1 MARYFITGGGT
12 GGHIYPAVAVAER
25 LLEEE
30 IYYVGNPKN
39 LEYDIVIQ
47 KGFKFLPVCV
57 HGMPRSLGVD
67 FVKWAF
73 QLLYAVFKCC
83 LYIFKYRPDV
93 VFGTGGYVSA
103 PALLAAKL
111 MKVPYMMHDCDAQPG
126 LVTRKIS
133 PYAACVSLAFDCA
146 EKYINNKNCKING
159 NPIREK
165 FKSLSKQEARKNLGI
180 SDKLTLCVM
189 GGSQGARTIN
199 NATVEIIK
207 KLSNELD
214 IQVIFQTGKKNFDMV
229 IEQLLLAY
237 PDYERDNNLI
247 IRPYFEDMVT
257 VLKASDVAASRS
269 GSLSISEICA
279 SAIAPIFVPYPHA
292 AADHQRKNAKFMCD
306 KNAGLY
312 IEDAELSPQKLY
324 ETIRD
329 LISNTDK
336 LHDLQKNSLALAKF
350 DGTEMIVA
358 QLKDIING
366 K

>member
-1 MARYFITGGGT
+1 M
-12 GGHIYPAVAVAER
+12 
-25 LLEEE
+25 
-30 IYYVGNPKN
+30 
-39 LEYDIVIQ
+39 
-47 KGFKFLPVCV
+47 C
-57 HGMPRSLGVD
+57 
-67 FVKWAF
+67 
-73 QLLYAVFKCC
+73 
-83 LYIFKYRPDV
+83 
-93 VFGTGGYVSA
+93 
-103 PALLAAKL
+103 
-111 MKVPYMMHDCDAQPG
+111 
-126 LVTRKIS
+126 
-133 PYAACVSLAFDCA
+133 
-146 EKYINNKNCKING
+146 
-159 NPIREK
+159 
-165 FKSLSKQEARKNLGI
+165 
-180 SDKLTLCVM
+180 
-189 GGSQGARTIN
+189 
-199 NATVEIIK
+199 EIIK

-257 VLKASDVAASRS
+257 VLKASDVAVSRS

>member
-93 VFGTGGYVSA
+93 VFGTGGFVSA

-180 SDKLTLCVM
+180 SDKLTLCV
-189 GGSQGARTIN
+189 
-199 NATVEIIK
+199 K
-207 KLSNELD
+207 
-214 IQVIFQTGKKNFDMV
+214 
-229 IEQLLLAY
+229 
-237 PDYERDNNLI
+237 
-247 IRPYFEDMVT
+247 
-257 VLKASDVAASRS
+257 
-269 GSLSISEICA
+269 
-279 SAIAPIFVPYPHA
+279 
-292 AADHQRKNAKFMCD
+292 
-306 KNAGLY
+306 
-312 IEDAELSPQKLY
+312 
-324 ETIRD
+324 
-329 LISNTDK
+329 
-336 LHDLQKNSLALAKF
+336 
-350 DGTEMIVA
+350 
-358 QLKDIING
+358 
-366 K
+366 